1 MKMKVICILS
11 ILLLFFSCKKNE
23 EKLSEKLLQNS
34 NGEDYISLVCDE
46 LEKETFDLTID
57 DIKLANSLLIQ
68 AFVKLN
74 SDLKKENQNFICDSE
89 DEILIDKYTIQYC
102 GHFNKNKEKVI
113 SIQCI
118 RKDNKDDDAWKTKWI
133 RAIGGGC
140 RYVHGQINLNRK
152 SHSNFFINAPK

>member
-34 NGEDYISLVCDE
+34 NGEDCISLVCDE

-57 DIKLANSLLIQ
+57 DIKLADSLLIQ

-74 SDLKKENQNFICDSE
+74 SDLKKENQNFICNSE
-89 DEILIDKYTIQYC
+89 DEILIDKYIIQYC

-118 RKDNKDDDAWKTKWI
+118 RKDNKDNDAWKTKWI

>member
-57 DIKLANSLLIQ
+57 DIKLADSLLIQ

-74 SDLKKENQNFICDSE
+74 SDLKKENQNFICNSE
-89 DEILIDKYTIQYC
+89 DEILIDKYIIQYC

-118 RKDNKDDDAWKTKWI
+118 RKDNKDNDAWKTKWI